1 MSLEPGWS
9 STMFSVYQFAGLFL
23 AGLAGII
30 VLAAWLRRLG
40 PFRQV
45 LTTEHV
51 HDLGKLLFG
60 FSTFWMYL
68 WFFQYMLVWYVNNP
82 EETNYFARRLHGGW
96 RPLFLLDIALNWGI
110 PFLVLLPRASKQRVG
125 VLVAVSVVI
134 LAGRWLDLYIAILP
148 YAGEPTLTTLA
159 WELGLLAGAGGL
171 FALVFFAAFGKA
183 AVIPVGDPFLSES
196 LPASVDAGGV
206 PSWVREN

>member
-1 MSLEPGWS
+1 MP
-9 STMFSVYQFAGLFL
+9 VV
-23 AGLAGII
+23 
-30 VLAAWLRRLG
+30 VLIKAATLG
-40 PFRQV
+40 PFRGI
-45 LTTEHV
+45 LTKQHI

-82 EETNYFARRLHGGW
+82 EETSYFARRLHAGW
-96 RPLFLLDIALNWGI
+96 RPLFFLDIALNWGI

-148 YAGEPTLTTLA
+148 YAGEPTPTSLA
-159 WELGLLAGAGGL
+159 WELGWLCRSP
-171 FALVFFAAFGKA
+171 
-183 AVIPVGDPFLSES
+183 AVSGDSTEHQQMHRDEKTS
-196 LPASVDAGGV
+196 
-206 PSWVREN
+206 